1 MPPGDADMLEALKT
15 LEPFRNMD
23 ARALHA
29 AATHA
34 RMLRLPPQ
42 RTLLRAGQEPRRD
55 IFLHKGTVS
64 IRLGGANRRLD
75 AVAAAGKA
83 LNAHGADE
91 IVTLTSVEAISVDR
105 AAFAKPADSPPPSP
119 EAALPASWIPAF
131 LQGPVMRWFPPSTWA
146 WVVKVGEVRRV
157 QSGEKLFRLGE
168 VPQELFVVVQGTAT
182 CGGERFGPG
191 DAIGAAA
198 TLTQAPMVADT
209 VATAPGVFVRFSREA
224 LVELLDDYQPPDV
237 GQPTCRL
244 DLDTIAEADEVEVL
258 KRLDPAKVI
267 AVRGAD
273 RERRAAVASRLM
285 QAGFAVK

>member
-1 MPPGDADMLEALKT
+1 MLEALKT

-23 ARALHA
+23 TRALHA

-42 RTLLRAGQEPRRD
+42 RTLLRAGQESRRD
-55 IFLHKGTVS
+55 IFLHKGTVA
-64 IRLGGANRRLD
+64 IRLGGVSRRLD
-75 AVAAAGKA
+75 AAAAAGRA
-83 LNAHGADE
+83 LGAHGADE

-105 AAFAKPADSPPPSP
+105 AVFAKPADSPPPTP

-157 QSGEKLFRLGE
+157 QSGETLFRVGD
-168 VPQELFVVVQGTAT
+168 VPQELFVVVQGGAT

-198 TLTQAPMVADT
+198 TLTRAPMVADM
-209 VATAPGVFVRFSREA
+209 VVTAPGVFVRFSRDA
-224 LVELLDDYQPPDV
+224 LVELLDDYQPPDSD
-237 GQPTCRL
+237 QPTCRL
-244 DLDTIAEADEVEVL
+244 DLDTIASADEAEAM
-258 KRLDPAKVI
+258 KRLDPAKVV

-285 QAGFAVK
+285 QAGFAVR

>member
-1 MPPGDADMLEALKT
+1 MLEALKT

-23 ARALHA
+23 TRALHA
-29 AATHA
+29 AASHA

-42 RTLLRAGQEPRRD
+42 RTVLRAGQEPRREL
-55 IFLHKGTVS
+55 FLHKGTVT

-75 AVAAAGKA
+75 AAAAAGKA
-83 LNAHGADE
+83 LGTHGADE

-105 AAFAKPADSPPPSP
+105 AAFAKPGGSSPPTP

-146 WVVKVGEVRRV
+146 WVVKVGEVRSV
-157 QSGEKLFRLGE
+157 QSGETLFRMGE
-168 VPQELFVVVQGTAT
+168 VPQELFVVVQGAAT
-182 CGGERFGPG
+182 CGTERFGPG

-198 TLTQAPMVADT
+198 TLTRAPMPADT
-209 VATAPGVFVRFSREA
+209 LATAPGVFVRFSREA
-224 LVELLDDYQPPDV
+224 LVELLDDYEPPDTD
-237 GQPTCRL
+237 QPTCRL
-244 DLDTIAEADEVEVL
+244 DLDTIAVADEAGVL
-258 KRLDPAKVI
+258 TRLDPAKVI

>member
-1 MPPGDADMLEALKT
+1 MLEALKT

-23 ARALHA
+23 APALHA

-42 RTLLRAGQEPRRD
+42 RTLLRAGQESKRD
-55 IFLHKGTVS
+55 IFLHKGTVTV
-64 IRLGGANRRLD
+64 RLGGAKRRLD
-75 AVAAAGKA
+75 AAAAAGKA
-83 LNAHGADE
+83 LNAHGAEE
-91 IVTLTSVEAISVDR
+91 IVTVTPVEAISVDR
-105 AAFAKPADSPPPSP
+105 AAFAKSGATPPPTP

-157 QSGEKLFRLGE
+157 RGGETLFRLGE
-168 VPQELFVVVQGTAT
+168 VPQELFVVVQGGAS
-182 CGGERFGPG
+182 CGSERFGPG

-198 TLTQAPMVADT
+198 TLMRTPMVADT

-224 LVELLDDYQPPDV
+224 LVELLDDYQPPDTD
-237 GQPTCRL
+237 QPIHRL
-244 DLDTIAEADEVEVL
+244 DLDAIAVADEADVL
-258 KRLDPAKVI
+258 ERLDPAQVI

-285 QAGFAVK
+285 QAGFAVR

>member
-1 MPPGDADMLEALKT
+1 MPPGNAAMLEALKT

-23 ARALHA
+23 SRALHA
-29 AATHA
+29 AASHA

-55 IFLHKGTVS
+55 IFLHKGTVT

-105 AAFAKPADSPPPSP
+105 AVFAKPVDSPPPTP
-119 EAALPASWIPAF
+119 EAPLPASWIPAF

-157 QSGEKLFRLGE
+157 QSGETLFRLGE
-168 VPQELFVVVQGTAT
+168 VPQELFVVVQGGAT
-182 CGGERFGPG
+182 CGSEQFGPG

-198 TLTQAPMVADT
+198 ALTQAPMVADT

-224 LVELLDDYQPPDV
+224 LVELLDDYQPPDAD
-237 GQPTCRL
+237 QPTFRL
-244 DLDTIAEADEVEVL
+244 DLDTIAVADEASVL
-258 KRLDPAKVI
+258 KRLDPANVI

>member
-1 MPPGDADMLEALKT
+1 MLEALKT

-23 ARALHA
+23 TRALHA

-42 RTLLRAGQEPRRD
+42 RTLLRAGQESRRD
-55 IFLHKGTVS
+55 IFLHKGTVA
-64 IRLGGANRRLD
+64 IRLGGVSRRLD
-75 AVAAAGKA
+75 AAAAAGRA
-83 LNAHGADE
+83 LSAHGADE

-105 AAFAKPADSPPPSP
+105 AVFAKPADSPPPTP

-157 QSGEKLFRLGE
+157 QSGETLFRVGD
-168 VPQELFVVVQGTAT
+168 VPQELFVVVQGGAT

-198 TLTQAPMVADT
+198 TLTRAPMVADT
-209 VATAPGVFVRFSREA
+209 VVTAPGVFVRFSREA
-224 LVELLDDYQPPDV
+224 LVELLDDYQPPDTD
-237 GQPTCRL
+237 QPTCRL
-244 DLDTIAEADEVEVL
+244 DLDTIASADEAEAM

-285 QAGFAVK
+285 QAGFAVR